1 VFIAEWGSVAYS
13 DANVRVNWI
22 HQMQAFVQANPEITA
37 ALYWDSQVP
46 PCNYI
51 INNSPGSLS
60 ALAGLARS
68 PLMQGR
74 PIAN

>member
-37 ALYWDSQVP
+37 ALYWDGQVP

-51 INNSPGSLS
+51 INNLPGSLS